1 MPFDKISVPSV
12 REAFVSTIEDKI
24 LSGELKVGD
33 RLPPARQ
40 LCQDMGVSLTIINAG
55 IAELAAKGFVTVK
68 PRHGTYVA
76 DYRMQGTTE
85 TMVAMMRFNG
95 GDLNE
100 RDARS
105 FWESRTAVDPLIVDS
120 LMRRASDDQIRQLTP
135 ILEQMRQEKDIS
147 RICVLITEFFQKIYE
162 LSDNSLMY
170 LLYHSTVIPQ
180 RRLYALYIQHLGLKK
195 TMDHLETIHDSI
207 VHRQPEKAKK
217 EMLEM
222 IRPVLEGPDAIYKE

>member
-1 MPFDKISVPSV
+1 MAFEKISVPSV
-12 REAFVSTIEDKI
+12 REAFVSAIEDKI

-55 IAELAAKGFVTVK
+55 IAELAAKGFVVVK

-100 RDARS
+100 RDAQS

-135 ILEQMRQEKDIS
+135 IMEQMRQEQDIP
-147 RICVLITEFFQKIYE
+147 RFCVLITEFFQKIYE

-180 RRLYALYIQHLGLKK
+180 RRLYALYIQHFGWKK
-195 TMDHLETIHDSI
+195 TREHLETIYDNI
-207 VHRQPEKAKK
+207 MQRQPEKAKK

-222 IRPVLEGPDAIYKE
+222 IRPLLEGPDAIYKN

>member
-1 MPFDKISVPSV
+1 MTFEKISVPSV

-40 LCQDMGVSLTIINAG
+40 LCQDMGVSLTVVNAG
-55 IAELAAKGFVTVK
+55 ITELAANGFVIVK

-135 ILEQMRQEKDIS
+135 IMEQMRQEQDIP
-147 RICVLITEFFQKIYE
+147 RFCVLITEFFQKIYE

-180 RRLYALYIQHLGLKK
+180 RRLYALYIQHFGWKK
-195 TMDHLETIHDSI
+195 TREHLETIYDNI
-207 VHRQPEKAKK
+207 MQRQPEKAKK

-222 IRPVLEGPDAIYKE
+222 IRPVLEGPDAIYKN